1 MIIDFSVK
9 NFRSIKELQ
18 TISFLATKLK
28 SNQEKF
34 PETDNNNIVE
44 KDGIR
49 LLKTVGIYGA
59 NASGKSNIIRA
70 LEYFY
75 NSISD
80 LPSPSS
86 RLSSLADPYFFQE
99 NVYDTDSFFQITL
112 LLDGKKYRYGFTVK
126 QNYEEILKN
135 KGTNNQQEIS
145 NEIITNEWLYGPKE
159 TNQVKYFTRKDL
171 NDKIEVKKE
180 NLSTEKSIPDIEY
193 RHSLFLTHVASY
205 DKESICSKIRNY
217 IGGYMISNYRH
228 GIESFRF
235 HTINM
240 IENTTLKEKLINFL
254 SEFQLNYSDI
264 FIIKDDELYKKGV
277 VPLNKISL
285 RKKIHSND
293 NGYVTLNLKHTE
305 SEGTQKIFDLSG
317 LLIYAF
323 GLKESGLIIID
334 ELDSNFH
341 PSLVMKLIQLFNNQN
356 INKAGVQLLFTSHD
370 TNLLS
375 PSLLRRDQV
384 YFTEKDNQ
392 DATRL
397 YSLADLKG
405 IRNDV
410 DFARQYLAGFY
421 GGIPVL
427 GDFQNDLNE

>member
-9 NFRSIKELQ
+9 NFRSIKDLQ
-18 TISFLATKLK
+18 TISFIATKLD

-34 PETDNNNIVE
+34 PDTDLNNIVE
-44 KDGIR
+44 KENFR

-75 NSISD
+75 NAISD
-80 LPSPSS
+80 LPSPVS
-86 RLSSLADPYFFQE
+86 RLSNLADPYLFQE
-99 NVYDTDSFFQITL
+99 NFNETDSFFQITIL
-112 LLDGKKYRYGFTVK
+112 LEGKKYRYGFTVRK
-126 QNYEEILKN
+126 SNYKIKN
-135 KGTNNQQEIS
+135 QIESNSQQAES

-159 TNQVKYFTRKDL
+159 TNQVKYFIRKDL
-171 NDKIEVKKE
+171 KLEND
-180 NLSTEKSIPDIEY
+180 NLSTEKLIPELEY
-193 RHSLFLTHVASY
+193 KHSLYLTHVASY
-205 DKESICSKIRNY
+205 DREGICSKIRNY
-217 IGGYMISNYRH
+217 LGGYMISNYRN

-235 HTINM
+235 HTINL
-240 IENTTLKEKLINFL
+240 IEGLDSGKEKLLQFL

-264 FIIKDDELYKKGV
+264 SLIKDDELHKKRV
-277 VPLNKISL
+277 VPQNKISL
-285 RKKIHSND
+285 TKKINSIN
-293 NGYVTLNLKHTE
+293 NEYATLNLMYTE
-305 SEGTQKIFDLSG
+305 SEGTKKIFDISG
-317 LLIYAF
+317 LLIHAF
-323 GLKESGLIIID
+323 NLKTSGLIVID

-341 PSLVMKLIQLFNNQN
+341 PSLVIQLIKLFNNPL
-356 INKAGVQLLFTSHD
+356 INKAGVQILFTSHD
-370 TNLLS
+370 TNLLN

-405 IRNDV
+405 IRNDA

-421 GGIPVL
+421 GGLPIL
-427 GDFQNDLNE
+427 GTFHNDLID